1 MRSYIPAQADAAPLF
16 DSTELD
22 SQSARAAF
30 AQDLLSGLKRTPR
43 TVPAKYF
50 YDAAGSALFDQI
62 CELPEYYPTRTE
74 LKILADFAP
83 QMAAQIGPDAELIEF
98 GAGSLT
104 KVRLLLDAFETI
116 NAPTCY
122 LPIDISGEHL
132 ENAAQRLRTLYPR
145 LNVKPVV
152 ADYMQPMSLPATES
166 PRGRRVGFFPG
177 STIGNMEPDEALS
190 FLHSAAEMLRGGGLL
205 IGVDLVKDPA
215 RLHAAYND
223 AQGVTAAFNLNM
235 LRRANLE
242 LDASFN
248 PAGFNHYAYYN
259 PILQRIEMHLI
270 SKRDQTVSV
279 MGQRF
284 SFREGETI
292 HTENSHKYTI
302 DGFRNLAVQA
312 GFRAGPTWTDA
323 ENLFSVHWLHA
334 PAA

>member
-1 MRSYIPAQADAAPLF
+1 MRSYIPAQADAASLF
-16 DSTELD
+16 DANEIEAHTA
-22 SQSARAAF
+22 QAAF
-30 AQDLLSGLKRTPR
+30 GQDLLAGLKRSPR
-43 TVPAKYF
+43 SVPAKYF
-50 YDAAGSALFDQI
+50 YDAAGSALFDLI
-62 CELPEYYPTRTE
+62 CDLPEYYPTRTE
-74 LKILADFAP
+74 LKILTDNAAE
-83 QMAAQIGPDAELIEF
+83 MAAQIGPDAELIEF

-104 KVRLLLDAFETI
+104 KVRLLLDAFEPI
-116 NAPTCY
+116 NAPTRY

-145 LNVKPVV
+145 LSVSPVV
-152 ADYMQPMSLPATES
+152 ADYMQPMALPATAS
-166 PRGRRVGFFPG
+166 PHGRRVGFFPG

-190 FLHSAAEMLRGGGLL
+190 FLHSTAELLRGGGLL
-205 IGVDLVKDPA
+205 IGVDLVKEPA

-242 LDASFN
+242 LGATFN
-248 PAGFNHYAYYN
+248 PAGFSHYAFYN
-259 PILQRIEMHLI
+259 PVLQRIEMHLI
-270 SKRDQTVSV
+270 SKRDQTVTV
-279 MGQRF
+279 LGQRF

-302 DGFRNLAVQA
+302 DSFRNLAVQA

-334 PAA
+334 PTA